1 VPELT
6 GRVVDE
12 ARLLS
17 TDAKSRIERRLMA
30 HEQASGQ
37 QFAVLTV
44 PTLEGD
50 QIDAFSIRVAEAWKL
65 GKKGKDDGLLLVVV
79 PRDRKVRIEVGYGL
93 EGTVT
98 DALTARVRRNVI
110 EPAFRA
116 GDYEGGIDRA
126 MQALMTASAGGVPD
140 VPPDA
145 QDHSGRPGPFPW
157 ATAIGLL
164 LLLTP
169 FLISVF
175 SRRNRFGG
183 GGPFIFWGGGGGD
196 WGGGGGG
203 GGGGGWGGGGDG
215 GGFSGGGGGFG
226 GGGSSGDW

>member
-1 VPELT
+1 
-6 GRVVDE
+6 
-12 ARLLS
+12 
-17 TDAKSRIERRLMA
+17 
-30 HEQASGQ
+30 
-37 QFAVLTV
+37 V

-93 EGTVT
+93 EGAVT

-116 GDYEGGIDRA
+116 GDFEGGIDHA

-145 QDHSGRPGPFPW
+145 QDHTGRPAPFPW

-169 FLISVF
+169 FLLSVF
-175 SRRNRFGG
+175 SRRHRGGG
-183 GGPFIFWGGGGGD
+183 GGPLIFWGGGGGG
-196 WGGGGGG
+196 WGG
-203 GGGGGWGGGGDG
+203 GGGGGWGGGGGGG